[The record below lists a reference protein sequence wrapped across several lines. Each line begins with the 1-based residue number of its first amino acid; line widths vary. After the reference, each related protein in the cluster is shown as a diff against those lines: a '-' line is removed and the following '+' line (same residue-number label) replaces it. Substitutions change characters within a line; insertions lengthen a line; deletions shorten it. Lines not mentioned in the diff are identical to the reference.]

1 MAAMLQRGEFLG
13 RRLRHETFAC
23 VLLLAVVVGAG
34 AQTPGA
40 APATQKPTTPKP
52 ASATKPNWS
61 ELTPAQQSALQPL
74 QAAWSGIS
82 SGQKRKWIALA
93 ANYPSLSATERTVL
107 HGRMTDWTA
116 LNPEQRNQARLNF
129 AQTKDLSADEKKAQW
144 QAYQAL
150 SPEQKQQLAADAPA
164 KPGGATRVVTPVAP
178 EKLATVP
185 VTRSEAAK
193 PARAASK
200 PSVARPLVPQVAATA
215 SAPVVK
221 P

>member
-1 MAAMLQRGEFLG
+1 MFQPGESVGRGMRCASFVCILLFAAV
-13 RRLRHETFAC
+13 T
-23 VLLLAVVVGAG
+23 GAG

-40 APATQKPTTPKP
+40 AQAVQKATTAKP
-52 ASATKPNWS
+52 AAEAKPGWS
-61 ELTPAQQSALQPL
+61 ELTPAQQTALQPL
-74 QAAWSGIS
+74 REAWSGIS
-82 SGQKRKWIALA
+82 SGQKRKWIALS
-93 ANYPSLSATERTVL
+93 ANYPSLSVAERTVL
-107 HGRMTDWTA
+107 HARMTDWTA
-116 LNPEQRNQARLNF
+116 LNPDQRNQARLSF

-164 KPGGATRVVTPVAP
+164 KPGGAARVVTPVAP

-185 VTRSEAAK
+185 ITRSEAAK
-193 PARAASK
+193 PARAASR
-200 PSVARPLVPQVAATA
+200 PSVARPVVPQVAAAA